1 VPIALL
7 VIVVAII
14 AFYLAAGVIR
24 YLRQEFQPP
33 PEERKGAKQRPRKR

>member
-7 VIVVAII
+7 AIVVAII
-14 AFYLAAGVIR
+14 AFYLVAGVIR

-33 PEERKGAKQRPRKR
+33 RNTKNDPRDGPTKR